1 VIIGLSGVA
10 RAGKNT
16 VADYLSEHH
25 GYKQVSFAD
34 PIRDALY
41 KLNPIVTYSAHENIS
56 LQYVVDHEGWEFAK
70 SYTEIRRLLQVFGTE
85 VGREMFGKDI
95 WITKA
100 LEGVEFSDRVVV
112 TDVRFPD
119 EAEAIK
125 SLFGEVWRIDR
136 GLPINDHISE
146 NALRNWQF
154 DATFDNNGTI
164 PDLTRKVEDYLHLYF
179 TERGQ
184 L

>member
-1 VIIGLSGVA
+1 MIIGLAGVA

-16 VADYLSEHH
+16 VADYLSENY

-34 PIRDALY
+34 PIKDAIY
-41 KLNPIVTYSAHENIS
+41 QLNPIVTFSAHEDLR

-70 SYTEIRRLLQVFGTE
+70 NYAEVRRLLQIFGTE
-85 VGREMFGKDI
+85 VGREMFGTDI
-95 WITKA
+95 WVKKA
-100 LEGVEFSDRVVV
+100 LENVEYFDRIVV

-125 SLFGEVWRIDR
+125 RLYGEVWRIDR
-136 GLPINDHISE
+136 GSPINDHISE
-146 NALRNWQF
+146 NALNHWQF

-179 TERGQ
+179 TERN
-184 L
+184 